1 MNRTEHE
8 SRLKATW
15 QASKGVRA
23 FTLIELLV
31 VIAII
36 AVLIGL
42 ILPAVS
48 KSREAGRTVICLSNM
63 KQIGQAAVNYAMD
76 YKDLIWPIAQRNAAG
91 ARVWPADPNPDPTNR
106 NVAMWAQRVDVSGRR
121 VPGFLFDFVSNAHKI
136 AECPTNKRRS
146 ANNTEQAN
154 IWGSSTG
161 VQFDYTMFDEIEGAK
176 LGLQARVGYLQPIEA
191 NAYRVLPASVAN
203 RLTVLPG
210 IPLYFEENPSW
221 HNTAYRDGMFGNE
234 DQLTVRHAMG
244 GHVAFMD
251 GSAWLFKSPSNRSE
265 TIRDPNFDFE
275 ANDLFINAKGL
286 LTSWRSISDA
296 GDRFGFVQRYGW
308 ANDPN

>member
-1 MNRTEHE
+1 MNRTGHE
-8 SRLKATW
+8 SRSNASG
-15 QASKGVRA
+15 QAHKVRA

-31 VIAII
+31 VISII
-36 AVLIGL
+36 AILIGL

-76 YKDLIWPIAQRNAAG
+76 YKDQIWPVANRDAG
-91 ARVWPADPNPDPTNR
+91 GNRVWPADPNPDPTNR
-106 NVAMWAQRVDVSGRR
+106 NVAMWAQRVDATGRR

-146 ANNTEQAN
+146 SNNTQQAN

-161 VQFDYTMFDEIEGAK
+161 VQFDYTMLDEIEGAK
-176 LGLQARVGYLQPIEA
+176 LGLQARVGYLPPRA
-191 NAYRVLPASVAN
+191 PNAYRVLPANVAN
-203 RLTVLPG
+203 QLTMLPG
-210 IPLYFEENPSW
+210 VPLYFEENPNW
-221 HNTAYRDGMFGNE
+221 YNTEFRDGMFGNW
-234 DQLTVRHAMG
+234 DQITVRHGLG
-244 GHVAFMD
+244 GHIAFMD

-265 TIRDPNFDFE
+265 TIRDQDNDFE
-275 ANDLFINAKGL
+275 TNDLFINVKGL
-286 LTSWRSISDA
+286 STTWRFISDA
-296 GDRFGFVQRYGW
+296 GDRYGFNQRYGW